1 MNREKDEEPWLN
13 IRSYGRAGPTHR
25 IYLSP
30 AQAQT
35 VARGGGRTPEVMVKV
50 LSGAAVS
57 AKAVQRHMDYIG
69 RKGEVD
75 LYTDDGDALK
85 GRDAA
90 GGLPDNWNLDLE
102 EAGARRQIG
111 RGTKAKPVRLAHKLV
126 FSMPPGTNPD
136 KVLSAV
142 QNLCREEFAL
152 KHRYVMAL
160 HTDSSHP
167 HVHVVLKAKSEQGK
181 RLNIRKAHLKE
192 WREKFA
198 YHLREQGVVANATPR
213 ALRDQKRSSVPL
225 PIVWIKRRAKASDA
239 SSRHGTRAGRETYG
253 PRTR

>member
-1 MNREKDEEPWLN
+1 MNREKDEDLWLN

-25 IYLSP
+25 IHLSP

-50 LSGAAVS
+50 LSGGAVS
-57 AKAVQRHMDYIG
+57 AKAVQRHMEYIG
-69 RKGEVD
+69 RKGEVE

-126 FSMPPGTNPD
+126 FSMPPGTNPK

-181 RLNIRKAHLKE
+181 RLNIQKAHLKA
-192 WREKFA
+192 WREQFA
-198 YHLREQGVVANATPR
+198 QHLRGQGVAANATPR
-213 ALRDQKRSSVPL
+213 ALRNQKRSSVPL
-225 PIVWIKRRAKASDA
+225 PVIWLKRREKISAAADPPNACS
-239 SSRHGTRAGRETYG
+239 GRETYQ

>member
-1 MNREKDEEPWLN
+1 
-13 IRSYGRAGPTHR
+13 
-25 IYLSP
+25 
-30 AQAQT
+30 
-35 VARGGGRTPEVMVKV
+35 MVKV
-50 LSGAAVS
+50 LSGGAVS
-57 AKAVQRHMDYIG
+57 AKAVQRHMEYIG
-69 RKGEVD
+69 RKGEVE

-90 GGLPDNWNLDLE
+90 SGLPDNWNLDLE
-102 EAGARRQIG
+102 EAGSRRQIG

-142 QNLCREEFAL
+142 QTLCREEFAL

-181 RLNIRKAHLKE
+181 RLNIHKATLKE
-192 WREKFA
+192 WREKFSL
-198 YHLREQGVVANATPR
+198 HLRAQGVAANATPR
-213 ALRDQKRSSVPL
+213 HVRGQTVWSTPHALLCQQARERPAAAPAKRE
-225 PIVWIKRRAKASDA
+225 RAQE
-239 SSRHGTRAGRETYG
+239 RVR
-253 PRTR
+253 

>member
-1 MNREKDEEPWLN
+1 MNREKDEELWLN
-13 IRSYGRAGPTHR
+13 IRSYGRAGPTDRLHFPHAQP
-25 IYLSP
+25 P
-30 AQAQT
+30 A
-35 VARGGGRTPEVMVKV
+35 VPRGAGRTPEVMVKV
-50 LSGAAVS
+50 LSGGAAS
-57 AKAVQRHMDYIG
+57 AKAVQRHMEYIG
-69 RKGEVD
+69 RKGEVE

-167 HVHVVLKAKSEQGK
+167 HVHVVLKARSEQGK
-181 RLNIRKAHLKE
+181 RLNIQKATLKE
-192 WREKFA
+192 WREQFA
-198 YHLREQGVVANATPR
+198 YHLREQGVVASATPR
-213 ALRDQKRSSVPL
+213 HIRGQTLRSTPHALLCQQARERLLPAPPPKRERVQ
-225 PIVWIKRRAKASDA
+225 
-239 SSRHGTRAGRETYG
+239 E
-253 PRTR
+253 RTR

>member
-1 MNREKDEEPWLN
+1 MNREKDEELWLN

-25 IYLSP
+25 IHLSP

-50 LSGAAVS
+50 LSGGAVS
-57 AKAVQRHMDYIG
+57 AKAVQRHMEYIG
-69 RKGEVD
+69 RKGDVE
-75 LYTDDGDALK
+75 LLTDDGDALK

-90 GGLPDNWNLDLE
+90 GGLRDNWNLGLE
-102 EAGARRQIG
+102 EAGSRRQIG

-181 RLNIRKAHLKE
+181 RLNIHKATLKE

-198 YHLREQGVVANATPR
+198 LHLRAQSVAANAPPRPVRRQTVRSTPH
-213 ALRDQKRSSVPL
+213 ALLCRQARERSAAVP
-225 PIVWIKRRAKASDA
+225 PE
-239 SSRHGTRAGRETYG
+239 RERTLD
-253 PRTR
+253 RTR